1 MKMRTRYILYF
12 SALAFLVVGAFVSF
26 LIFGVARD
34 SETHFTAL
42 VLSVEDD
49 TITALVTKDEAS
61 PFTRHKLK
69 SLVAFDLSYM
79 GEEKE
84 DVKPGDVVHGGYF
97 KKTIDGFRVTPAYV
111 DILFSAPL
119 RDAETAGDAQSAE
132 LPTDEAAACA
142 AAEQYLKSWSYN
154 CYMYAENDLTVG
166 TILDSSLSESEI
178 LAAAVLVLGEN
189 ASADLSADT
198 LGQEIVATANRLTN
212 NMQFMID
219 KARFFA
225 EKGRLSDS
233 EALQD
238 FSLAYY
244 VQAVNIADSVAT
256 VEINEGIGWQ
266 YPELDVPSS
275 SYEEHTVQLAKIN
288 GEWFVIDVETAY
300 DWFHQR
306 YKNADYDID
315 ALIAEE
321 RADVQAQKEYAKEYR
336 ERTEN

>member
-12 SALAFLVVGAFVSF
+12 SALALIVVGVFVSF
-26 LIFGVARD
+26 LIFGVVRD
-34 SETHFTAL
+34 SETYFTAL

-49 TITALVTKDEAS
+49 TVTALVTKDEAS

-79 GEEKE
+79 GEE
-84 DVKPGDVVHGGYF
+84 DNVKPGDVVHGGYF
-97 KKTIDGFRVTPAYV
+97 KETIDGYRVKMAYV

-119 RDAETAGDAQSAE
+119 RDAETTDDAQSAE

-142 AAEQYLKSWSYN
+142 AAEQYLKNWSYN
-154 CYMYAENDLTVG
+154 CYMYAENDLTAG
-166 TILDSSLSESEI
+166 TILDSSLSENEI

-189 ASADLSADT
+189 ASADLSMDT

-225 EKGRLSDS
+225 EKGKLSDS
-233 EALQD
+233 GALQD

-306 YKNADYDID
+306 YKHADYDID

-321 RADVQAQKEYAKEYR
+321 RADFQAQKEYAKEYQG
-336 ERTEN
+336 RTEN

>member
-12 SALAFLVVGAFVSF
+12 SALALIVVGVFVSF
-26 LIFGVARD
+26 LIFGVVRD
-34 SETHFTAL
+34 SETYFTAL

-49 TITALVTKDEAS
+49 TVTALVTKDEAS

-79 GEEKE
+79 GEE
-84 DVKPGDVVHGGYF
+84 DNAKPGDVVHGGYF
-97 KKTIDGFRVTPAYV
+97 KETIDGYRVKMAYV
-111 DILFSAPL
+111 SILFSAPL
-119 RDAETAGDAQSAE
+119 RDEETTDDAQSAE

-154 CYMYAENDLTVG
+154 CYMYAENDLTAG
-166 TILDSSLSESEI
+166 TILDSSLSENEI

-189 ASADLSADT
+189 ASADLSMDT
-198 LGQEIVATANRLTN
+198 LGQEIVAAVNRLTN

-225 EKGRLSDS
+225 EKGKLSDS
-233 EALQD
+233 GALQD

-321 RADVQAQKEYAKEYR
+321 RADFQAQKEYAKEYQG
-336 ERTEN
+336 RTEN